1 MEAISVT
8 RAALSGKLPGVRT
21 NPLKVVYL
29 ALRKKDE
36 AKVLTL
42 YNLPMLEEWLTVHQA
57 ADVSGSHFNYIRQ
70 MIRAR
75 KLEARKFGPV
85 WQVNRTALLEYI
97 EEA

>member
-1 MEAISVT
+1 MDAISAT

-42 YNLPMLEEWLTVHQA
+42 YNLPMLEEWL
-57 ADVSGSHFNYIRQ
+57 ADVSGSHFNYIQQ